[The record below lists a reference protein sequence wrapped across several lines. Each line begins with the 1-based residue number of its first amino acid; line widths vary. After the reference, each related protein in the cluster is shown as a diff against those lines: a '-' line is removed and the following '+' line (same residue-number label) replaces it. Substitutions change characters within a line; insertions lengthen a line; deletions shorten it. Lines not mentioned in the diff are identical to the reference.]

1 MEIIRQ
7 WYSRLSQWDPF
18 FSFDTTLHREN
29 AHWCLYC
36 HRSTLPLS
44 DNRISTRTSL
54 STVSRN
60 HCKKIRVPKITIRS
74 CGSMNLWTA
83 MNLPRKLCGCG
94 EVSSNARVEWN
105 RVRKIKYA
113 RFFKFIHRGSFYF
126 FLLSRKTLTKWGYG
140 IFLFFFLSFCFVF
153 ENEYLR
159 SVVKSSGIL
168 SYREIYAWNLKI
180 LCICKAEVILE
191 TISLWIR
198 NFYFFF
204 FFMFWI

>member
-1 MEIIRQ
+1 M
-7 WYSRLSQWDPF
+7 D
-18 FSFDTTLHREN
+18 
-29 AHWCLYC
+29 
-36 HRSTLPLS
+36 
-44 DNRISTRTSL
+44 
-54 STVSRN
+54 
-60 HCKKIRVPKITIRS
+60 
-74 CGSMNLWTA
+74 LWICTA

-126 FLLSRKTLTKWGYG
+126 FLLSRKTLTKWDYG

-180 LCICKAEVILE
+180 LCICKAEDGLYLRQFLFEFEIF
-191 TISLWIR
+191 I
-198 NFYFFF
+198 FFSFLCFEYNWNIF
-204 FFMFWI
+204 F